1 MNYIIFLFL
10 TRIKMLISKINSK
23 VYKNCSILIS
33 QIQHEKLDRYTIY
46 IPSLPIKIYH
56 RKILKVC

>member
-23 VYKNCSILIS
+23 VYKNCSTLIDQS
-33 QIQHEKLDRYTIY
+33 DTT
-46 IPSLPIKIYH
+46 
-56 RKILKVC
+56 